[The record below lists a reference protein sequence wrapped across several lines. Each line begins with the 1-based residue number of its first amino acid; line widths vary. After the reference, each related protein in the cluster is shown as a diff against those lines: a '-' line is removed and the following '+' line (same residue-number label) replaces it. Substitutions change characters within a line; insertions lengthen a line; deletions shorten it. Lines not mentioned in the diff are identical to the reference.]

1 MEKSREK
8 LDSLEMSKKRDRKV
22 MITEEAIRK
31 VPYVRYREIPEQEYD
46 IIQSLAK
53 RVLEFARE
61 RNDSNEVAITYSY
74 DPAMILAG
82 EELIGVHFGDE
93 HSVDPLADPR
103 TFHLIMKSQE
113 CAVVSLHNHPSLSLV
128 SLMDIRFFLRYH
140 SIKLLVI
147 VTNMGSVSY
156 LVKSSKYEYAA
167 AIDFVNDVITMH
179 NIADNIKGYQ
189 KAVQYFLSN
198 CYKVGIIYEDR

>member
-1 MEKSREK
+1 MELDR
-8 LDSLEMSKKRDRKV
+8 LDSLEMSKKRDKKV

-31 VPYVRYREIPEQEYD
+31 VPYIRYREIPEQQYD
-46 IIQSLAK
+46 ILQSLAM
-53 RVLEFARE
+53 RVLELSKE
-61 RNDSNEVAITYSY
+61 RNDSNEVSITYSY
-74 DPAMILAG
+74 DPDMVLAG

-93 HSVDPLADPR
+93 HSVDPLADPQ

-140 SIKLLVI
+140 SIKLLII
-147 VTNMGSVSY
+147 VTNLGSVSY
-156 LVKSSKYEYAA
+156 LVKSSKYDYVA
-167 AIDFVNDVITMH
+167 AIDFVNKVITMH
-179 NIADNIKGYQ
+179 NKENNIKGYQ

-198 CYKVGIIYEDR
+198 CYKVGIIYENR

>member
-1 MEKSREK
+1 MEKDR

-31 VPYVRYREIPEQEYD
+31 VPYIRYREIPEQEYD

-53 RVLEFARE
+53 RVLKLSKES
-61 RNDSNEVAITYSY
+61 NNSNEVAVTYSY
-74 DPAMILAG
+74 DPDMVLAG
-82 EELIGVHFGDE
+82 EELVGVHFGDE
-93 HSVDPLADPR
+93 HSVDPLADPQ
-103 TFHLIMKSQE
+103 TFHLIMKSKE

-140 SIKLLVI
+140 SVKLLVI
-147 VTNMGSVSY
+147 VTNMGSISY
-156 LVKSSKYEYAA
+156 LVKSGKYNYEA
-167 AIDFVNDVITMH
+167 AIDFVNDVITRH
-179 NIADNIKGYQ
+179 NTANNIKGYQ

>member
-1 MEKSREK
+1 
-8 LDSLEMSKKRDRKV
+8 

-31 VPYVRYREIPEQEYD
+31 VPYVLYREIPEQEYD

>member
-1 MEKSREK
+1 MELDR
-8 LDSLEMSKKRDRKV
+8 LDSLEMSKKRDKKV
-22 MITEEAIRK
+22 IITEEAIRK
-31 VPYVRYREIPEQEYD
+31 VPYIRYREIPEQQYD
-46 IIQSLAK
+46 ILQSLAM
-53 RVLEFARE
+53 RVLELSKE

-74 DPAMILAG
+74 DPDMVLAG

-93 HSVDPLADPR
+93 HSVDPLADPQ

-140 SIKLLVI
+140 SIKLLII
-147 VTNMGSVSY
+147 VTNLGSVSY
-156 LVKSSKYEYAA
+156 LVKSSKYDYVA
-167 AIDFVNDVITMH
+167 AIDFVNKVITMH
-179 NIADNIKGYQ
+179 NKENNIKGYQ

-198 CYKVGIIYEDR
+198 CYKVGIIYENR

>member
-1 MEKSREK
+1 MDQER
-8 LDSLEMSKKRDRKV
+8 LDSLEMAKKRNRKV

-31 VPYVRYREIPEQEYD
+31 VPYIRYREVPEQEYD
-46 IIQSLAK
+46 IIQSLVK
-53 RVLEFARE
+53 RVLELAME

-74 DPAMILAG
+74 DPDMVLSG

-93 HSVDPLADPR
+93 HSVDPLADPQ

-147 VTNMGSVSY
+147 VTNLGSVSY
-156 LVKSSKYEYAA
+156 LAKSNKYDYMA
-167 AIDFVNDVITMH
+167 AIEFANDVITMH
-179 NIADNIKGYQ
+179 NKANDIKGYQ

-198 CYKVGIIYEDR
+198 CYKIGIIYENR

>member
-1 MEKSREK
+1 MDQNR
-8 LDSLEMSKKRDRKV
+8 LDSLEMAKKRNKKV
-22 MITEEAIRK
+22 EITEEAIQK
-31 VPYVRYREIPEQEYD
+31 VPYIRYRDVPEQEYD

-53 RVLEFARE
+53 RVLELSRE

-74 DPAMILAG
+74 DPDMILAG
-82 EELIGVHFGDE
+82 EELVGVHFGNE
-93 HSVDPLADPR
+93 HSVDPLADPQ

-147 VTNMGSVSY
+147 VTNLGNVSY
-156 LVKSSKYEYAA
+156 LVKSKKYDYAS
-167 AIDFVNDVITMH
+167 AIDFVNEVIAMH
-179 NIADNIKGYQ
+179 NEADNIRGYQ

-198 CYKVGIIYEDR
+198 CYKVQRYDVKK

>member
-1 MEKSREK
+1 MEKDR
-8 LDSLEMSKKRDRKV
+8 LDSLEMSKKRDKKV

-31 VPYVRYREIPEQEYD
+31 VPYIRYREIPEQEYD

-53 RVLEFARE
+53 RVLKLSKES
-61 RNDSNEVAITYSY
+61 NNSNEVAVTYSY
-74 DPAMILAG
+74 DPDMVLAG
-82 EELIGVHFGDE
+82 EELVGVHFGDE
-93 HSVDPLADPR
+93 HSVDPLADPQ
-103 TFHLIMKSQE
+103 TFHLIMKSKE

-140 SIKLLVI
+140 SVKLLVI
-147 VTNMGSVSY
+147 VTNMGSISY
-156 LVKSSKYEYAA
+156 LVKSGKYNYEA
-167 AIDFVNDVITMH
+167 AIDFVNDVITIH
-179 NIADNIKGYQ
+179 NTANNMKGYQ

>member
-1 MEKSREK
+1 MEQDR
-8 LDSLEMSKKRDRKV
+8 LDSLEMAKKRDKKV
-22 MITEEAIRK
+22 LITEEAIRK
-31 VPYVRYREIPEQEYD
+31 VPYIRYKEVPEAEYD

-53 RVLEFARE
+53 RVLELSRE

-74 DPAMILAG
+74 DPDMILA
-82 EELIGVHFGDE
+82 EEDLVGVHFGDE
-93 HSVDPLADPR
+93 HSVDPLADPQ

-147 VTNMGSVSY
+147 VSNLGSISY
-156 LVKSSKYEYAA
+156 LVKSSKYDYTS
-167 AIDFVNDVITMH
+167 AIEFVNNIIAMH
-179 NIADNIKGYQ
+179 NAAGNIKGYQ
-189 KAVQYFLSN
+189 RAVQYFLSN

>member
-1 MEKSREK
+1 MNQKRS
-8 LDSLEMSKKRDRKV
+8 DSLEMSKNRDRKV

-31 VPYVRYREIPEQEYD
+31 VPYIRYREIPEQEYD

-53 RVLEFARE
+53 RVLEIAKE

-74 DPAMILAG
+74 DPEMVISG
-82 EELIGVHFGDE
+82 EELVGVHFGDE
-93 HSVDPLADPR
+93 HSVDPLEDPQ
-103 TFHLIMKSQE
+103 TFHLIMKSRE

-147 VTNMGSVSY
+147 VTNLGSVSY
-156 LVKSSKYEYAA
+156 LVKGSKYDYGA
-167 AIDFVNDVITMH
+167 AIDFVNEVITMH
-179 NIADNIKGYQ
+179 NEADNLKGYQ
-189 KAVQYFLSN
+189 KAVQFFLSN
-198 CYKVGIIYEDR
+198 CYKVGIIYENQ

>member
-1 MEKSREK
+1 M
-8 LDSLEMSKKRDRKV
+8 
-22 MITEEAIRK
+22 
-31 VPYVRYREIPEQEYD
+31 
-46 IIQSLAK
+46 
-53 RVLEFARE
+53 
-61 RNDSNEVAITYSY
+61 
-74 DPAMILAG
+74 
-82 EELIGVHFGDE
+82 
-93 HSVDPLADPR
+93 
-103 TFHLIMKSQE
+103 IMKSQE
-113 CAVVSLHNHPSLSLV
+113 CAVVSLHNHPTLSLV

>member
-1 MEKSREK
+1 MDQNR
-8 LDSLEMSKKRDRKV
+8 LDSLEMAKKRNKKV
-22 MITEEAIRK
+22 EITEEAIQK
-31 VPYVRYREIPEQEYD
+31 VPYIRYRNVPEQEYD

-53 RVLEFARE
+53 RVLELSRE

-74 DPAMILAG
+74 DPDMILAG
-82 EELIGVHFGDE
+82 EELVGVHFGNE
-93 HSVDPLADPR
+93 HSVDPLADPQ

-147 VTNMGSVSY
+147 VTNLGNVSY
-156 LVKSSKYEYAA
+156 LVKSRKYDYAS
-167 AIDFVNDVITMH
+167 AIDFVNGVIAMH
-179 NIADNIKGYQ
+179 NEADNIRGYQ

-198 CYKVGIIYEDR
+198 CHKVQRCDVKK